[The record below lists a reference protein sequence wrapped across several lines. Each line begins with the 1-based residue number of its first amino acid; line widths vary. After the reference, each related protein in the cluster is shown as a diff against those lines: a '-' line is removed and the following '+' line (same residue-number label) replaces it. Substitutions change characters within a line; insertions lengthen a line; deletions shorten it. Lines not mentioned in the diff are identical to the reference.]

1 MTPLAQAGA
10 PDIDVLEREGLANVP
25 DPGPGPRPAHGPRE
39 GRRRRLSSRSVW
51 LAVLVAGFVAS
62 LLWAG
67 VGRRAV
73 VNGGGWGL
81 VGRFFA
87 AAVHPEL
94 SGEFLRLTWDATL
107 TTLSYAAL
115 GTALS
120 VVVGVVGGVLASQ
133 TWWRSGRSP
142 GRSGPGGR
150 GTGRVGGGWL
160 AARGALGV
168 PRAIH
173 EAIWALFLVNVLGRN
188 PLVGVLAIAL
198 PYGAVTAKVYSELLD
213 ETPPAAFRAL
223 RGAGAGRLTALAY
236 SLGPQA
242 LPDLVSYAFYRFEC
256 SIRAATILGF
266 IGAGGLG
273 FQLLLSFQSLR
284 YPEMWTV
291 LYVLILVSGLADL
304 WSRRLRARL
313 IAATPR
319 SGLHGRRDPTA
330 RYSRAGGRPR
340 RDPLLTG
347 SLVLAAA
354 LVLGSAWHLGVDVAT
369 LWAGRTWS
377 LLGDVASSTFP
388 PRLEG
393 AALAKLARLTVETLA
408 MAVVATVLATT
419 AAMVVAFVAARRGPV
434 SLVARAVLLACRAIP
449 PPVWALLFLFVLFP
463 GPLPG
468 AMALAVYNFGILGRL
483 MAEVVENLD
492 PRPVRALAAQGASP
506 GHSFL
511 YGALP
516 VALPRFAAYGL
527 YRWEVTTRET
537 VVVGLV
543 GAGGLGSLLLTQLAS
558 FDYRGVVV
566 TLAALVV
573 LTFVVDVAGAALRRA
588 LR

>member
-10 PDIDVLEREGLANVP
+10 PDIEVLEREGLANVP
-25 DPGPGPRPAHGPRE
+25 DSGHGPRSAAQ
-39 GRRRRLSSRSVW
+39 RRDGSHPRRLSRRVW
-51 LAVLVAGFVAS
+51 LVILLASFVAS
-62 LLWAG
+62 LLAAG
-67 VGRRAV
+67 VGRRDI
-73 VNGGGWGL
+73 VNAGGWGM
-81 VGRFFA
+81 VRSFFA
-87 AAVHPEL
+87 AAAQPEL
-94 SGEFLRLTWDATL
+94 SGGFLRLTLDAAL
-107 TTLSYAAL
+107 TTISYAVL

-120 VVVGVVGGVLASQ
+120 VLLGVVGGVLASE
-133 TWWRSGRSP
+133 TWWRSGSPRSLKP
-142 GRSGPGGR
+142 GRE
-150 GTGRVGGGWL
+150 RVGAGWL

-168 PRAIH
+168 PRAVH
-173 EAIWALFLVNVLGRN
+173 EAIWALFLVNVLGRD
-188 PLVGVLAIAL
+188 PLVGVLAIAI

-223 RGAGAGRLTALAY
+223 RGAGAGRLKALAY

-242 LPDLVSYAFYRFEC
+242 VPELVSYAFYRFEC

-273 FQLLLSFQSLR
+273 FQLSLSFQSLR
-284 YPEMWTV
+284 YAEMWTL

-304 WSRRLRARL
+304 WSRRLRSRL
-313 IAATPR
+313 TTRPR
-319 SGLHGRRDPTA
+319 PRTAGVLRRD
-330 RYSRAGGRPR
+330 R
-340 RDPLLTG
+340 LLTG
-347 SLVLAAA
+347 SGVLAAA
-354 LVLGSAWHLGVDVAT
+354 LVVAGAWHLHIDVAT
-369 LWAGRTWS
+369 LWAARTRS
-377 LLGDVASSTFP
+377 LLADVASSAFP
-388 PRLEG
+388 PNLDG
-393 AALAKLARLTVETLA
+393 VTDLARLTLETLA
-408 MAVVATVLATT
+408 MAVVATVLATSG
-419 AAMVVAFVAARRGPV
+419 AVVVAFVAARSGLA

-492 PRPVRALAAQGASP
+492 PRPVRALTARGAGP
-506 GHSFL
+506 ATAFL

-516 VALPRFAAYGL
+516 VALPRFAAYSL

-543 GAGGLGSLLLTQLAS
+543 GAGGLGSLLQTQLAS

-573 LTFVVDVAGAALRRA
+573 LTIAVDLAGASLRRA